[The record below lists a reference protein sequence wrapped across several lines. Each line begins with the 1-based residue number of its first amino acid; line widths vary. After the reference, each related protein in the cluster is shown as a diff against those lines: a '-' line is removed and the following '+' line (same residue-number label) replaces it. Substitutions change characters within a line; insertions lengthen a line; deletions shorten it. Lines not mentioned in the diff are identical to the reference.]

1 MSFQLRQQKQRARSS
16 VNYTRK
22 QRGGTKWQVISKD
35 PEWVDSWTLPEDL
48 KFVLD
53 FGRSQDNAK
62 MLQEYITIIERQ
74 DEIFAHAMK
83 AIYKKLGINENADEA
98 TIINE
103 LRTKAEPAT
112 RAIKSY
118 IGDVAKLIYFDE
130 TLEVK
135 KTEKDGTFTIIVA
148 PNHITKIKRILDSAF
163 TPAVELLLNPEQ
175 VQNQFIK
182 YLASICII
190 QKAYPDILEKA
201 KGDNNVKMTRALRY
215 KATGEANAY
224 AITSNRLRDGFY
236 ALQTITSFQSILDHG
251 QGDTKKSFWYSFIDR
266 CNGTNPPVKYS
277 MDKDKDKDYYKNR
290 FSYLTTVVFKIY
302 KYTNIKEANLKE
314 VVINKLL
321 TDLSGSPQREP
332 KYNALHLPGLYTT
345 QADRFHTL
353 DETQINQIIFGD
365 VTLKKLLEIMTI
377 GEIQFILHLCYTIT
391 ANEEKVLTE
400 ARATTPETAAP
411 AK

>member
-1 MSFQLRQQKQRARSS
+1 M
-16 VNYTRK
+16 NYTRK
-22 QRGGTKWQVISKD
+22 QRGGTEWQVISKND
-35 PEWVDSWTLPEDL
+35 EWIDSWTLPEDL

-83 AIYKKLGINENADEA
+83 AVYKKLGINENADEA

-103 LRTKAEPAT
+103 LKTKAEPAT

-130 TLEVK
+130 TLEVPK
-135 KTEKDGTFTIIVA
+135 KNDDGTFTIIVA

-201 KGDNNVKMTRALRY
+201 KRDNNVKMTRALRY

-236 ALQTITSFQSILDHG
+236 TLQTITSFQSILDHG
-251 QGDTKKSFWYSFIDR
+251 QGDTKKSFWHSFIDR
-266 CNGTNPPVKYS
+266 CNGNNSPVKYS
-277 MDKDKDKDYYKNR
+277 TDKDKDKDKDYYKNR
-290 FSYLTTVVFKIY
+290 FSYLTTVVFKKY
-302 KYTNIKEANLKE
+302 KDTNIKEANLKE
-314 VVINKLL
+314 AVINKLI
-321 TDLSGSPQREP
+321 TDLSGSPPREP
-332 KYNALHLPGLYTT
+332 KYNVLHLPGLYEKNPNGS
-345 QADRFHTL
+345 RTL
-353 DETQINQIIFGD
+353 EETQINQIIFGT

-391 ANEEKVLTE
+391 ATEEKVLTE
-400 ARATTPETAAP
+400 AQATTPETAAP
-411 AK
+411 VATTVQ

>member
-1 MSFQLRQQKQRARSS
+1 M
-16 VNYTRK
+16 NYTRK
-22 QRGGTKWQVISKD
+22 QRGGTEWQVISKND
-35 PEWVDSWTLPEDL
+35 EWIDSWTLPKDL
-48 KFVLD
+48 NFVLD
-53 FGRSQDNAK
+53 FGRSQDNAT

-83 AIYKKLGINENADEA
+83 AVYKKLGINENADEA

-103 LRTKAEPAT
+103 LRTKAELAT
-112 RAIKSY
+112 RAITSY

-130 TLEVK
+130 TIEVK
-135 KTEKDGTFTIIVA
+135 TTKKDGTPELTVVT
-148 PNHITKIKRILDSAF
+148 NHITKIKRILDSAF

-266 CNGTNPPVKYS
+266 CNGNNSPVKYS
-277 MDKDKDKDYYKNR
+277 TDKDIDKDYYKNR
-290 FSYLTTVVFKIY
+290 FSYLTTVVFKKY
-302 KYTNIKEANLKE
+302 KDTNIKEANLKE
-314 VVINKLL
+314 AVINKLI

-332 KYNALHLPGLYTT
+332 KYNVLHLPGLYEKNPNGS
-345 QADRFHTL
+345 RTL
-353 DETQINQIIFGD
+353 DETQIKQIIFGD

-391 ANEEKVLTE
+391 KNEANVIAE
-400 ARATTPETAAP
+400 AQATTPETAAP